1 MAGGRLVRAL
11 AGTGTAR
18 TAGYSSTQSS
28 IGHTCN
34 VRRTMQRLG
43 GGAASGMH
51 PHAGS
56 VGADVRAEGA
66 VTAGARHGAA
76 LRTRLK
82 PGSLRIGSFHVRPP
96 ALVSCGTKFSSP
108 PTPSFSIRRWAP
120 AHSHSHAIGL
130 SFPLGQTADG
140 FGGAATTGQA
150 HGRAR
155 IRVPIIG
162 IRVPIIGMRCSD
174 YRSVSRSRSRSRD
187 RDRDRR
193 RRSRSGRCR
202 TACNIRHVGCNI
214 EYATCNLQHA
224 TSNVQHA
231 TCNMQRAT

>member
-1 MAGGRLVRAL
+1 
-11 AGTGTAR
+11 
-18 TAGYSSTQSS
+18 
-28 IGHTCN
+28 
-34 VRRTMQRLG
+34 
-43 GGAASGMH
+43 
-51 PHAGS
+51 

-155 IRVPIIG
+155 IRVSIIGLRVPIIG
-162 IRVPIIGMRCSD
+162 IRVPIIGIRVPIIGIRVPIIGIRVPIIGVRCSD